1 MERIGGRKGGR
12 YGGRMRGRK
21 EGMEGSVN
29 GRKDGREEG
38 KYGSM
43 VVRKAKAERK
53 ERSQRGW
60 DGRNKKGL
68 SVKRQE
74 RNPEVW
80 MSGWK

>member
-1 MERIGGRKGGR
+1 
-12 YGGRMRGRK
+12 
-21 EGMEGSVN
+21 MEGSVK

-53 ERSQRGW
+53 ERRQRGW

-68 SVKRQE
+68 RSAKRQE

-80 MSGWK
+80 MEVVLVQKARRKENRKVWERRLEGG